1 MSLSYL
7 TNGETKVRF
16 ALYLPCSESG
26 FLAALFNSSPGY
38 KVPVI
43 EYKSFAQNH
52 SPYSNEKCFTS
63 TEIVFCVA
71 LSCTCTSDCSRA
83 PVVPCLPVSGGNLK
97 THRWR
102 LLHALNRHFVAHE
115 RPDVVDSVSTDSVT
129 RLQSGCNCQNRTH
142 LIIVGRSSEIP
153 HPCTCTSGGKP
164 MGSSISGRNMPLFPT
179 STHLF
184 SIG

>member
-1 MSLSYL
+1 M
-7 TNGETKVRF
+7 TNGETKVRCQYTSHAANQAF
-16 ALYLPCSESG
+16 WPPYLIGLQATEYQQ
-26 FLAALFNSSPGY
+26 LNTNLLHKTTAAIQQREVFHVYCNR
-38 KVPVI
+38 
-43 EYKSFAQNH
+43 
-52 SPYSNEKCFTS
+52 
-63 TEIVFCVA
+63 IVFA
-71 LSCTCTSDCSRA
+71 LSCTCTSDFSRV

-97 THRWR
+97 THRWG

-115 RPDVVDSVSTDSVT
+115 RPDVVDSVSVDSVT